1 LRNKNDTLY
10 RGTIAGELSI
20 SFEFNADEILEMA
33 EQIERKGAR
42 FYRAGLKEMISQTS
56 GRVRIEGIIKEEMGH
71 IGFLNR
77 EIAALSSNVR

>member
-1 LRNKNDTLY
+1 M
-10 RGTIAGELSI
+10 

-33 EQIERKGAR
+33 EQIERNGAR
-42 FYRAGLKEMISQTS
+42 FYRAGLKEMSSRTA
-56 GRVRIEGIIKEEMGH
+56 GRERIEEIIKEEMGH